1 MNAAQQPAVS
11 NADKANLRDAMAQ
24 LSVLPLWEI
33 YEKVVTHEPS
43 MAVPS
48 HIWKWRDM
56 SGAIEIA
63 SRAVTGHDADHRVF
77 VLKNPAVTTRVTTS
91 NNILGAVQC
100 VLPGEK
106 TTPHRHTPAACR
118 IVLESRGAQ
127 TFVDGVACPMYD
139 GDFVVTPNWT
149 WHCHGNPT
157 DARAVWVDL
166 LDVPF
171 VLTMNAMFGEIGL
184 TGTYP
189 DTLATALPAE
199 VFTSGGLMPVTDF
212 APVPYTP
219 RLRYAWGDVLRMLAA
234 TEPAGDGSRTIR
246 YTNPL
251 DGGPVIP
258 TMDATA
264 LEIRGEKTTQPVR
277 NSASGICVVVEGA
290 GETRVGD
297 KIHQWE
303 ARDIFTIPEWNWVS
317 HTAST
322 PTARLMFLSDREIRR
337 KLGLFREERG

>member
-1 MNAAQQPAVS
+1 MSVSAADQ
-11 NADKANLRDAMAQ
+11 ANLKDAMAQ

-43 MAVPS
+43 MAAPS
-48 HIWKWRDM
+48 HIWKWSEM
-56 SGAIEIA
+56 AGAIEIA
-63 SRAVTGHDADHRVF
+63 ARAVTGHDADHRVF
-77 VLKNPAVTTRVTTS
+77 VLKNPAVATRVTTS

-118 IVLESRGAQ
+118 VVLESRGAQ

-171 VLTMNAMFGEIGL
+171 VLSMNAMFGEIGL
-184 TGTYP
+184 SGSYP
-189 DTLATALPAE
+189 ETLATQLPGE
-199 VFTSGGLMPVTDF
+199 VFSSGGLMPVTDL
-212 APVPYTP
+212 PQVPYTP
-219 RLRYAWGDVLRMLAA
+219 RLRYAWTDVLKMLAV
-234 TEPAGDGSRTIR
+234 TEPASDGSRAIR
-246 YTNPL
+246 YTNPQ

-258 TMDATA
+258 TMDAMA
-264 LEIRGEKTTQPVR
+264 LEIQAGKRTQAVR
-277 NSASGICVVVEGA
+277 NSSAGICVVVEGE
-290 GETRVGD
+290 GESRIGD
-297 KIHQWE
+297 KVHQWQ
-303 ARDIFTIPEWNWVS
+303 ARDIFTLPEWNWMQ
-317 HTAST
+317 HEAAS
-322 PTARLMFLSDREIRR
+322 PKARLMVLSDREVRR